1 MSSRHVRPFAR
12 LFAAKAQHRWR
23 FVSAENA
30 PRYATIAERR
40 GDAGVMRPNLL
51 GIVGMT
57 SARCSGDR
65 GSKQLR
71 TNSRLSPMLASKE
84 NSSKQFLFFE
94 HKMYL
99 ESASTWRPKT
109 YRALTLS

>member
-1 MSSRHVRPFAR
+1 MSSRRIRPFAR

-71 TNSRLSPMLASKE
+71 TNSRLSPMLARVRT
-84 NSSKQFLFFE
+84 LFD
-94 HKMYL
+94 HIQK
-99 ESASTWRPKT
+99 A
-109 YRALTLS
+109 RAATRHTVEK